1 MNPFHPSSTTQYSSS
16 SSSSLHANMLLPS
29 DETEDIGIGKYATP
43 SLFSSF
49 LLLHLERLR
58 MILVSTFFELS
69 MTTADGT
76 AKRRRRVTDTVENLT
91 RERSDDTSNGDS
103 SKKKPEFVVA
113 PLTALC
119 VAALTRNLDH
129 IPYLGIGYIIANA
142 TVSPS
147 CCV

>member
-1 MNPFHPSSTTQYSSS
+1 
-16 SSSSLHANMLLPS
+16 
-29 DETEDIGIGKYATP
+29 
-43 SLFSSF
+43 
-49 LLLHLERLR
+49 
-58 MILVSTFFELS
+58 

-103 SKKKPEFVVA
+103 KKEPEFVVA